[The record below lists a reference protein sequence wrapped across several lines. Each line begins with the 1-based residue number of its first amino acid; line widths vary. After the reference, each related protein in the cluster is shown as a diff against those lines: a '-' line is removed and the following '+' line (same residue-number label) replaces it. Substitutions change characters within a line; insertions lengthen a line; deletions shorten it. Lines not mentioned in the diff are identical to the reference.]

1 MITKR
6 ADDWTGSVRII
17 GLSIDQNM
25 DKVKDHVEK
34 KGWGNVEHYWRSK
47 SSCSEV
53 YSVSGVPHVMIIDK
67 QGKIAYKGHPA
78 SRPNLEED
86 FDNLKKDIPLTG

>member
-6 ADDWTGSVRII
+6 AHDWTGSVRII
-17 GLSIDQNM
+17 GLSIDSDNAT
-25 DKVKDHVEK
+25 VKNHVDK
-34 KGWGNVEHYWRSK
+34 KGCGNVEHYWRNK
-47 SSCSEV
+47 SSCSDV

-67 QGKIAYKGHPA
+67 EGKIAYKGHPA

-86 FDNLKKDIPLTG
+86 FDNLKKGIPLTG